1 MKACFNK
8 DKRFVVDVDAR
19 GQIAVG
25 SRTSGLLRN
34 GIIKHWMCED
44 ICQEGRR
51 RRHVSC
57 WRPMCYSG
65 KEKKKVG
72 LVWLKSKHESNRKV

>member
-34 GIIKHWMCED
+34 GIIKH
-44 ICQEGRR
+44 
-51 RRHVSC
+51 
-57 WRPMCYSG
+57 
-65 KEKKKVG
+65 
-72 LVWLKSKHESNRKV
+72 